1 MPHPQTASLPR
12 LLSNPRADHAR
23 PYGPSERA
31 ILSRAAFEEAMAEI
45 GAWPGYAPTPL
56 RSLPGLA
63 REAGIDRLWYKDESA
78 RFAMGSFKA
87 LGGAYAVLR
96 LLAREVTARVPGV
109 PVTALDLVVGRHAKV
124 TRPITVTTA
133 TDGNHGR
140 SVAWGAQVFGCGCV
154 IYVPAACSDGRRRA
168 IESYGAHV
176 VVVEGLYDDAVRR
189 AAEDAA
195 ENGWFVVSDTSYTG
209 YMDIPRDVMQG
220 YTVMVEEAISQ
231 LPASERPTHVFIQ
244 GGVGALPAAVC
255 AHLWESWGRQR
266 PRLVVV
272 EPQSAD
278 CLYQSCAAG
287 RPARAGGDL
296 DTVMAGLACGE
307 TSLLAWAILERGADD
322 FMTIPDEVAVRTMRR
337 LAEGAHGGR
346 PIVAGESGVAGLAAL
361 LCAAG
366 HEETRLGLGLAPDAR
381 VLVFGTE
388 GATDPAIY
396 EALVGRSPDAVLSGA
411 DPVSATGR

>member
-1 MPHPQTASLPR
+1 MPVPPADGSPR
-12 LLSNPRADHAR
+12 HYSNPRADHDR
-23 PYGPSERA
+23 LYGPSERA

-45 GAWPGYAPTPL
+45 SAWPGYAPTPL

-63 REAGIDRLWYKDESA
+63 REAGIDRLWYKDEGA
-78 RFAMGSFKA
+78 RFALGSFKV

-109 PVTALDLVVGRHAKV
+109 PVTALDLVVGRYGSV

-140 SVAWGAQVFGCGCV
+140 SVAWGAQVFGCNCV
-154 IYVPAACSDGRRRA
+154 IYVPAACSEGRRKA
-168 IESYGAHV
+168 IGAYGAKV

-189 AAEDAA
+189 AAQDAA

-220 YTVMVEEAISQ
+220 YTVMVEEAVSQ

-255 AHLWESWGRQR
+255 GHLWESWGRQR

-272 EPQSAD
+272 EPHTAD
-278 CLYQSCAAG
+278 CLYQSALAG
-287 RPARAGGDL
+287 RPAAAAGDL

-307 TSLLAWAILERGADD
+307 VSLLAWAILERGADD
-322 FMTIPDEVAVRTMRR
+322 FLTIGDAVAVETMRK
-337 LAEGAHGGR
+337 LAAGAHGGR
-346 PIVAGESGVAGLAAL
+346 PVVAGESGVAGLAGL
-361 LCAAG
+361 LAAAAVP
-366 HEETRLGLGLAPDAR
+366 EIRAGLGLAPDAR

-388 GATDPAIY
+388 GATDPEVY
-396 EALVGRSPDAVLSGA
+396 RTLVGRSPEEVAESRPA
-411 DPVSATGR
+411 VSAPAP